1 MESSFPRFN
10 PVKQCFLQRFVC
22 LSCFSAAVAKENLLK
37 TPAIASLANLNFVAT
52 SKVGIG
58 LAICEFF
65 RLLTNQ
71 NV

>member
-22 LSCFSAAVAKENLLK
+22 LSSFSAAVAEENLFK
-37 TPAIASLANLNFVAT
+37 TPAIASLAILKFCCDIQ
-52 SKVGIG
+52 GWLG